1 MDRGVHGV
9 QRAVDVGNVGRVPG
23 GTQLQISQ

>member
-9 QRAVDVGNVGRVPG
+9 QRAVGLGNVGRVPG
-23 GTQLQISQ
+23 GTQVQVSQ